1 MKVLAIDTS
10 TWTAS
15 VALVDEHGAVIV
27 EGEARTETHSEN
39 LLPLIASLCKDPRA
53 LDAVAV
59 GVGPGSFTGLRIG
72 LSTAKGIAFAAGC
85 PLWAASSLA
94 ALALDLEIDGLR
106 VPVLDARRGEIFAG
120 FYRDGVAIVPERVMP
135 PSALAGALADVR
147 NTDETIALAGDAL
160 AVYPELAAIPSVI
173 TPPSRATPSAA
184 AVARLALR
192 GDRADILGHGA
203 PVYIRLSEAEVKYPD
218 GVPGAIRKR

>member
-1 MKVLAIDTS
+1 
-10 TWTAS
+10 
-15 VALVDEHGAVIV
+15 
-27 EGEARTETHSEN
+27 
-39 LLPLIASLCKDPRA
+39 
-53 LDAVAV
+53 
-59 GVGPGSFTGLRIG
+59 
-72 LSTAKGIAFAAGC
+72 
-85 PLWAASSLA
+85 
-94 ALALDLEIDGLR
+94 
-106 VPVLDARRGEIFAG
+106 
-120 FYRDGVAIVPERVMP
+120 VMP